1 MGKTPTYFHELNI
14 HQKSLYVVIFTT
26 IFFEFL
32 LKHLIQ
38 ETLGPTN
45 FAVKALKKLLK
56 PLVNFLISSG
66 ITYPV
71 LNDLL
76 KELFVEVAETD
87 FKLVDKQ
94 QTDSR
99 INFLTGIH
107 RKDVK
112 RLRNQRSNQAV
123 PAETSSLSALLIS
136 RWLAD
141 PKYCDDQNKPLPLP
155 RLIKQGGEIS
165 FEGLVVSI
173 NKDIRS
179 RAILDE
185 WLNMNIVFLNE
196 DDCICLNQNA
206 FIPQQGYEEKA
217 WFFGENLHDHIAA
230 AAHNLKGNTPAFI
243 ERAVYYDQLTAE
255 SVKELAELS
264 EKLGMETLISVNSL
278 ALALQNKDKQSQ
290 EAVYRM
296 RLGLYFYKT
305 TDNDTDEN
313 EQKKGLTK

>member
-1 MGKTPTYFHELNI
+1 M
-14 HQKSLYVVIFTT
+14 
-26 IFFEFL
+26 
-32 LKHLIQ
+32 
-38 ETLGPTN
+38 
-45 FAVKALKKLLK
+45 
-56 PLVNFLISSG
+56 
-66 ITYPV
+66 
-71 LNDLL
+71 
-76 KELFVEVAETD
+76 
-87 FKLVDKQ
+87 
-94 QTDSR
+94 
-99 INFLTGIH
+99 TGIH

-112 RLRNQRSNQAV
+112 RLRRQGSNEKI
-123 PAETSSLSALLIS
+123 PAEITSLSALLIS

-141 PKYCDDQNKPLPLP
+141 PKYCDDQNKPLALP
-155 RLIKQGGEIS
+155 RMIKQGGEIS

-185 WLNMNIVFLNE
+185 WLNMNIVCLNE

-230 AAHNLKGNTPAFI
+230 AAHNLKGDTPPFI

-264 EKLGMETLISVNSL
+264 EKLGMETLISVNSR

-290 EAVYRM
+290 ESQYRM

-305 TDNDTDEN
+305 TDDDSDKN
-313 EQKKGLTK
+313 EQKKDLTK

>member
-1 MGKTPTYFHELNI
+1 MEKTPNSAIYLV
-14 HQKSLYVVIFTT
+14 K
-26 IFFEFL
+26 
-32 LKHLIQ
+32 
-38 ETLGPTN
+38 
-45 FAVKALKKLLK
+45 AVKIILK
-56 PLVNFLISSG
+56 PLLNLLISNG

-87 FKLVDKQ
+87 FKLAGKQ

-107 RKDVK
+107 RKDVR
-112 RLRNQRSNQAV
+112 RLRNQLLNEVAPV
-123 PAETSSLSALLIS
+123 ETSSLSALLIS

-141 PKYCDDQNKPLPLP
+141 PKYCDDQNQPLALP

-185 WLNMNIVFLNE
+185 WLNMNIVSLNE
-196 DDCICLNQNA
+196 DDCICLNQKA

-230 AAHNLKGNTPAFI
+230 AAHNLKGDTPPFI

-264 EKLGMETLISVNSL
+264 EKLGMETLISVNSR
-278 ALALQNKDKQSQ
+278 ALALQNKDKESQ
-290 EAVYRM
+290 KAMHRM

-305 TDNDTDEN
+305 IDDDSDKN

>member
-1 MGKTPTYFHELNI
+1 M
-14 HQKSLYVVIFTT
+14 
-26 IFFEFL
+26 
-32 LKHLIQ
+32 
-38 ETLGPTN
+38 
-45 FAVKALKKLLK
+45 
-56 PLVNFLISSG
+56 VNFLISNG

-71 LNDLL
+71 LNELL
-76 KELFVEVAETD
+76 KELFVEVAEKD
-87 FKLVDKQ
+87 FELEGKQ

-112 RLRNQRSNQAV
+112 RLRNQRSNQEI

-141 PKYCDDQNKPLPLP
+141 PKYCDDQNKPLALP

-185 WLNMNIVFLNE
+185 WLNMNIVSLNE
-196 DDCICLNQNA
+196 DDCICLNQKA
-206 FIPQQGYEEKA
+206 FVPQQGYEEKA
-217 WFFGENLHDHIAA
+217 WFFGENLRDHIAA
-230 AAHNLKGNTPAFI
+230 AGHNLKGETPPFI

-264 EKLGMETLISVNSL
+264 EKLGMETLVSVNSR

-290 EAVYRM
+290 EALHRM
-296 RLGLYFYKT
+296 RLGLYFYKA
-305 TDNDTDEN
+305 TDDSSDRN
-313 EQKKGLTK
+313 EQKKGITK